1 MIINQEQSNAV
12 VTGEIKNNRVGIDVN
27 NINFITNLLTS
38 SLYSFPIE
46 SFLRETVANAWDSQV
61 EAGNVNTPI
70 LIKISSLNEDD
81 ITISIRDYGTGLSP
95 ERFDEIYRNI
105 GSSTKRSSNE
115 FIGCLGIGRFAS
127 LAVSDVVSIKS
138 YYNGLCYSYL
148 MYKDGET
155 LNIDLLNTTETK
167 YENGVDVQVTV
178 KDAYYS
184 ARHIIGGL
192 ALLAYF
198 EQIYIDT
205 DVAWLLEFV
214 KRFNERTVH
223 NFNTF
228 KVCSLNEI
236 HGLHFLMGNVLY
248 KCSDNA
254 YKSFKN
260 DPSIAIS
267 CNIGEVDVTPNREGL
282 RYNERTKQNISEK
295 VTKAENEIYEIC
307 NNLLTG
313 DFQTITE
320 WNNIMN
326 KQCFRAELWKFPEN
340 ELYVEVTPKQLE
352 ERGIES
358 KCTIRGKAVPNDL
371 MFYYNSI
378 TFCMVPASLFTYKYS
393 NQQFCRPDKIPVN
406 GLCNIIRN
414 GRSFYLHEPYKPITK
429 QYFREYV
436 SSEHCMM
443 IRKDQLKVVF
453 KTMLRDYYKYVKSC
467 DKRTFQKDT
476 IRLVLEEIFPLFSS
490 IKDFNNS
497 DVPKQWIA
505 EQKEQKEK
513 KAAAKR
519 RDCVCYEL
527 CSGRDSYDYGSER
540 SVSSTNYC
548 TLECYRKYEGT
559 VVYAERKS
567 EDLRFMFR
575 ISRYG
580 NFRNIIFIEVAKSNL
595 PLVQQQCKHFIS
607 VEDFMVQRDKRLSRL
622 FTGVYLKRKY
632 PAPSFVDCASL
643 TDYSKIIKDFER
655 MKELTK
661 YAYFRDEF
669 AKDFQE
675 LYEYYVSK
683 GWIDTQ
689 WDDVANDKTLAA
701 ISKFL
706 EKIGS
711 PSNLKC
717 QVAQQI
723 AFNFFVLKHRL
734 HCGEHVNPISA
745 YKFLKTI

>member
-1 MIINQEQSNAV
+1 M
-12 VTGEIKNNRVGIDVN
+12 
-27 NINFITNLLTS
+27 
-38 SLYSFPIE
+38 
-46 SFLRETVANAWDSQV
+46 
-61 EAGNVNTPI
+61 
-70 LIKISSLNEDD
+70 
-81 ITISIRDYGTGLSP
+81 
-95 ERFDEIYRNI
+95 
-105 GSSTKRSSNE
+105 
-115 FIGCLGIGRFAS
+115 IGRFSS

-167 YENGVDVQVTV
+167 YDNGVDVQVTI

-184 ARHIIGGL
+184 DRHIVDGL

-205 DVAWLLEFV
+205 DVELLSDFV

-228 KVCSLNEI
+228 KVCSLKEVR
-236 HGLHFLMGNVLY
+236 GLHFLMGNVLY

-254 YKSFKN
+254 YKSFQN

-282 RYNERTKQNISEK
+282 RYNERTRQNISEK

-307 NNLLTG
+307 NNLMTG
-313 DFQTITE
+313 DFQTIAE
-320 WNNIMN
+320 WNNIIN
-326 KQCFRAELWKFPEN
+326 KQYFNVELWKFPEN
-340 ELYVEVTPKQLE
+340 ELYVAVTQKQLE
-352 ERGIES
+352 EKGIES

-371 MFYYNSI
+371 MFHYLSI
-378 TFCMVPASLFTYKYS
+378 RDCMVPASLFTYKYS
-393 NQQFCRPDKIPVN
+393 EQQFCKPNSLYVHS
-406 GLCNIIRN
+406 LCDIIYK
-414 GRSFYLHEPYKPITK
+414 GHSFYLSEPYKLITK
-429 QYFREYV
+429 QYFKEYV
-436 SSEHCMM
+436 SSEYGMI
-443 IRKDQLKVVF
+443 IRKNQLKVVF
-453 KTMLRDYYKYVKSC
+453 KSMLRDYSKYI
-467 DKRTFQKDT
+467 KRCNGHTFQKDA
-476 IRLVLEEIFPLFSS
+476 IRLVLEEILPLFSS

-505 EQKEQKEK
+505 EQKEK

-527 CSGRDSYDYGSER
+527 CSGRDSYDYSSER
-540 SVSSTNYC
+540 SVSSTKDN
-548 TLECYRKYEGT
+548 TLEYYRKYKGT

-575 ISRYG
+575 ISRFG
-580 NFRNIIFIEVAKSNL
+580 NFPNIVFIEVAKSNL
-595 PLVQQQCKHFIS
+595 PIIQQQCKHFIPI
-607 VEDFMVQRDKRLSRL
+607 EDFMVQRDKRLSRL
-622 FTGVYLKRKY
+622 FTGVYLRKKY
-632 PAPSFVDCASL
+632 PTLSFVDCDSL
-643 TDYSKIIKDFER
+643 ADYSEIVKDFKH
-655 MKELTK
+655 MKELAK
-661 YAYFRDEF
+661 YAYFRDES

-675 LYEYYVSK
+675 LYEYYMSK

-689 WDDVANDKTLAA
+689 WDNVANNKTLIA

-711 PSNLKC
+711 PYNLEC
-717 QVAQQI
+717 QVSPQI

-734 HCGEHVNPISA
+734 HCGKHVNPITA

>member
-12 VTGEIKNNRVGIDVN
+12 VTGEIKNNRVGIDVDN
-27 NINFITNLLTS
+27 VNFITNLLTS

-70 LIKISSLNEDD
+70 LIQISSQNKSDT
-81 ITISIRDYGTGLSP
+81 TISIRDYGTGLSP

-105 GSSTKRSSNE
+105 GSSTKRNSNE
-115 FIGCLGIGRFAS
+115 FIGCLGIGRFAA

-155 LNIDLLNTTETK
+155 LNIDLLNTAETK

-184 ARHIIGGL
+184 GRHIVDGL

-205 DVAWLLEFV
+205 DVGWLYDFV

-228 KVCSLNEI
+228 KVCSLKEVK
-236 HGLHFLMGNVLY
+236 GLHFLMGNVLY
-248 KCSDNA
+248 ECSDNA
-254 YKSFKN
+254 YKSFQN

-267 CNIGEVDVTPNREGL
+267 CNIGEVDVTPNRESL

-307 NNLLTG
+307 NNLMTG
-313 DFQTITE
+313 DFQTIAE
-320 WNNIMN
+320 WNNIIN
-326 KQCFRAELWKFPEN
+326 KQYFDVELWKFPEN
-340 ELYVEVTPKQLE
+340 EVYVVVTQKQLE
-352 ERGIES
+352 EKGIES
-358 KCTIRGKAVPNDL
+358 KCTIRGKAVPKDL
-371 MFYYNSI
+371 MFHYRSI
-378 TFCMVPASLFTYKYS
+378 RDCIVTASLFTYKYS
-393 NQQFCRPDKIPVN
+393 NQQFCQPNRMAVST
-406 GLCNIIRN
+406 LCDIIRN
-414 GRSFYLHEPYKPITK
+414 GNSYYLREPYNPITK
-429 QYFREYV
+429 QFFRRNM
-436 SSEHCMM
+436 SSEFGMM

-453 KTMLRDYYKYVKSC
+453 KSRLRDYYKYIKSYNGH
-467 DKRTFQKDT
+467 TFQKDA
-476 IRLVLEEIFPLFSS
+476 IRLVLEEILPLFSS

-505 EQKEQKEK
+505 EQKDK
-513 KAAAKR
+513 KTAAKKR
-519 RDCVCYEL
+519 NCVCYEL
-527 CSGRDSYDYGSER
+527 CDGHYSYDCNSER
-540 SVSSTNYC
+540 SVSSTNDN
-548 TLECYRKYEGT
+548 TLEYYRKYKGT
-559 VVYAERKS
+559 VVYAERKA

-575 ISRYG
+575 ISRVG
-580 NFRNIIFIEVAKSNL
+580 DFHNIVFIEVAKSNL
-595 PLVQQQCKHFIS
+595 PIIQQQYKHFIPIK
-607 VEDFMVQRDKRLSRL
+607 DFMVQQDKRLSRL
-622 FTGVYLKRKY
+622 FTGVYLRKKY
-632 PAPSFVDCASL
+632 PTLSFVDCVSL
-643 TDYSKIIKDFER
+643 TDYSKTIKDFKH
-655 MKELTK
+655 MKELDK
-661 YAYFRDEF
+661 YVYFRDES

-689 WDDVANDKTLAA
+689 WDNIANDKTLIA

-711 PSNLKC
+711 PYDLKG
-717 QVAQQI
+717 QVSQQI
-723 AFNFFVLKHRL
+723 AFNYFVLKHRL
-734 HCGEHVNPISA
+734 HCGKRVNPISA

>member
-184 ARHIIGGL
+184 DRHIIGGL

-205 DVAWLLEFV
+205 DVEWLREFV

-228 KVCSLNEI
+228 KVCSLKEI

-254 YKSFKN
+254 YKSFQN

-326 KQCFRAELWKFPEN
+326 KQCFSVELWKFPEN

-358 KCTIRGKAVPNDL
+358 KCTIRGKSVPNDL
-371 MFYYNSI
+371 MFHYNSI
-378 TFCMVPASLFTYKYS
+378 RSCMVPASLFTYKYS

-406 GLCNIIRN
+406 SLCNIIRN

-436 SSEHCMM
+436 SSEYGMM

-453 KTMLRDYYKYVKSC
+453 KTMLRDYYKYVKNC
-467 DKRTFQKDT
+467 DKRTFQKDA
-476 IRLVLEEIFPLFSS
+476 IRLVLEEILPLFSS

-505 EQKEQKEK
+505 EQKEK

-540 SVSSTNYC
+540 SVSSTNDC
-548 TLECYRKYEGT
+548 TLEYYRKYKGT

-575 ISRYG
+575 ISRFG
-580 NFRNIIFIEVAKSNL
+580 NFCNIVFIEVAKSNL

-632 PAPSFVDCASL
+632 PALSFVDCASL

-655 MKELTK
+655 MKELAK
-661 YAYFRDEF
+661 YADFRGES

-711 PSNLKC
+711 PYNLKC
-717 QVAQQI
+717 QIAKQI

-734 HCGEHVNPISA
+734 HCGKRVNPISA